1 MIYYIGFYCGFQAMK
16 FIMVVKSLRE
26 SKDGYKSNLCGW
38 NNLTY
43 HLDKN
48 GVKKKTQR
56 NTTSAN
62 KIRLQITH
70 DRIRPSFYVFSWE
83 EGFISEFKGYFLKRK
98 WTMFDI

>member
-1 MIYYIGFYCGFQAMK
+1 
-16 FIMVVKSLRE
+16 MVTNQTFVVEITQRITLIKMEL
-26 SKDGYKSNLCGW
+26 
-38 NNLTY
+38 
-43 HLDKN
+43 
-48 GVKKKTQR
+48 KKKTQR

-98 WTMFDI
+98 

>member
-48 GVKKKTQR
+48 GVKKPPRETQ
-56 NTTSAN
+56 
-62 KIRLQITH
+62 LL
-70 DRIRPSFYVFSWE
+70 RIR
-83 EGFISEFKGYFLKRK
+83 
-98 WTMFDI
+98 